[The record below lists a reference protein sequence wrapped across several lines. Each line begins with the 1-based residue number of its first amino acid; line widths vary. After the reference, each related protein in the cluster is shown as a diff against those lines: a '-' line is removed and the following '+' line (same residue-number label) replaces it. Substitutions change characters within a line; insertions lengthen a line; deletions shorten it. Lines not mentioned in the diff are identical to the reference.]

1 MKPSQLQRKMP
12 LRRGRPKPL
21 SVSEREKSVAWHRG
35 IGCTC
40 MVCGNTYRVECD
52 AHHIL
57 PVQTLRR
64 EAKRLDFDFERARWD
79 RRNRLACCRVCHERH
94 HSRHRP
100 ISRDVLQEHAPKV
113 FQFARELGLTSQLDH
128 EYPEPVREAVA

>member
-1 MKPSQLQRKMP
+1 MKQSELQRKTA

-21 SVSEREKSVAWHRG
+21 SVSAREKSEAWHRG

-52 AHHIL
+52 AHHIVPL
-57 PVQTLRR
+57 QTLRR
-64 EAKRLDFDFERARWD
+64 EAKRLGFDFERVRWD
-79 RRNRLACCRVCHERH
+79 RRNRLACCRICHERH
-94 HSRHRP
+94 TSRHRP
-100 ISRDVLQEHAPKV
+100 ISRSVLVRHASKV
-113 FQFARELGLTSQLDH
+113 FQFARELNLTWALDR